1 MFGIF
6 RKFDNKN
13 EREGPLASILVIED
27 SEADRILI
35 QRTLERKNYSVILVH
50 DGEAG
55 LKIARERK
63 VDLIILDY
71 FLPGKNGVEI
81 CKTLKEDEKTKSI
94 PIIFL
99 TVVESGE
106 AILECY
112 GEGAESYMHKPIN
125 AKDLLREI
133 KSILSE
139 AKEEGGKD
147 Q

>member
-1 MFGIF
+1 MTLFGLFPKQDQSPI
-6 RKFDNKN
+6 
-13 EREGPLASILVIED
+13 ATILVIED
-27 SEADRILI
+27 SEGDRALI
-35 QRTLERKNYSVILVH
+35 QRTLEKKNYSVIPAN
-50 DGEAG
+50 DGESG
-55 LKIARERK
+55 LKVARERK

-71 FLPGKNGVEI
+71 LLPGMNGLEVCRI
-81 CKTLKEDEKTKSI
+81 LKEDRRTRSI

-112 GEGAESYMHKPIN
+112 GSGAESYMHKPID
-125 AKDLLREI
+125 AKTLLVEV

-139 AKEEGGKD
+139 AKENGGED